1 MNMAKFPRHPYRTRA
16 NSKTMEDWENAH
28 EEVKEEI
35 SQVKG
40 EISQMK
46 DQMGQIL
53 EALRAMKSS
62 GESSAVDGG
71 TSYPLGFHPHVL
83 SGLPIYLPHHQVS
96 QGTSSQDFPPYGLP
110 LGYTPPMAEYV
121 EQVNN
126 LFSGGNTSIHVSLPN
141 EQFQVSTGMVDFRN
155 QVRPRESVVGIIIYT
170 DPNVSIPP
178 HVSTVGVGL

>member
-1 MNMAKFPRHPYRTRA
+1 MNTAKFSRHPYRTRA

-62 GESSAVDGG
+62 GESSVINGG
-71 TSYPLGFHPHVL
+71 TSYPPGFHPHVS
-83 SGLPIYLPHHQVS
+83 SGHTVYPPHHQVS
-96 QGTSSQDFPPYGLP
+96 QGTSSQAFPPYGLP
-110 LGYTPPMAEYV
+110 PGYTSNGRVYR
-121 EQVNN
+121 
-126 LFSGGNTSIHVSLPN
+126 S
-141 EQFQVSTGMVDFRN
+141 
-155 QVRPRESVVGIIIYT
+155 
-170 DPNVSIPP
+170 
-178 HVSTVGVGL
+178 